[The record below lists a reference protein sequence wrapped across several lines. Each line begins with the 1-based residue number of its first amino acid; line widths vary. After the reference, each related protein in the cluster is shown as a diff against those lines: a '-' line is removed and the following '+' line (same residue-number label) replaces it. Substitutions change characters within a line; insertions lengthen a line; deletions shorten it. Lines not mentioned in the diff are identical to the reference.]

1 MYISAA
7 PDFRRWAA
15 RVALQAGEQHDARE
29 AQRLT
34 SIAEYWMRLAEMD
47 DGQRALARPAQ
58 APHPVDRR
66 DSAI

>member
-47 DGQRALARPAQ
+47 DGQRALARPAKTPQ
-58 APHPVDRR
+58 PADRR